1 MPQVDL
7 EAFVAVCRVGSSGR
21 KIACEPLDD
30 EIHDVVEKTPDSFL
44 LSKQAEFDWVDRNA
58 IFERKESTKP
68 NVTYHSNSNSSSQ
81 RVLKSKAALI
91 GLPKTQKNNL
101 FDKRRCKPTNVRLFP
116 PKRSQS
122 IEKSRAQMK
131 EPSSPKVSCIGRVR
145 SKRSRCRQRSE
156 HANSEVKTKSETKK
170 GFCAN
175 FLSFL
180 KSDRRDKSSVKTENL
195 SVKSKKRKDDNN
207 KSMVMNDA
215 AMQVPGLGGMTR
227 FASGRRSC
235 EMDEGD
241 GGRLSVDSKQ
251 SVALGI

>member
-7 EAFVAVCRVGSSGR
+7 EAFVAACRVSSSGR

-30 EIHDVVEKTPDSFL
+30 VVEKSTPDSFL
-44 LSKQAEFDWVDRNA
+44 LSKQAEFDWVDRYA

-68 NVTYHSNSNSSSQ
+68 NVSYRSNSNSSSQ

-91 GLPKTQKNNL
+91 GLPNTQKSNL

-116 PKRSQS
+116 PKRSES
-122 IEKSRAQMK
+122 IEKARTQMK

-145 SKRSRCRQRSE
+145 SKRSRRRQGSGHAKSE
-156 HANSEVKTKSETKK
+156 GKTKLDKKK

-175 FLSFL
+175 FLSLF
-180 KSDRRDKSSVKTENL
+180 KSDRRDRPIVKAKDNL
-195 SVKSKKRKDDNN
+195 LVKSKKKMCESSE
-207 KSMVMNDA
+207 SMVKNEGVLL
-215 AMQVPGLGGMTR
+215 VPGLGGMTR

-241 GGRLSVDSKQ
+241 GNR
-251 SVALGI
+251 A